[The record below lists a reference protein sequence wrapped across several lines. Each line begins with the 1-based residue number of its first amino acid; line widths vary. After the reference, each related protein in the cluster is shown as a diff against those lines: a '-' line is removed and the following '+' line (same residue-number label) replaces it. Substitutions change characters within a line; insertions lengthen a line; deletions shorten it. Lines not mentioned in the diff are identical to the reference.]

1 MSSRS
6 SGGQP
11 GAVPCGLL
19 LADKPRGL
27 TSHDVIARVRRHTG
41 IRKAGHGG
49 TLDPFATGLLLVML
63 GRATRLFDYFLPLTK
78 EYLATVRF
86 GFESATGD
94 SEGELTAV
102 DGEVTEAAL
111 ADALAGFR
119 GEISQRVPAYSAVKV
134 DGERLY
140 HKARRGETVAAPTRQ
155 VWIHQLDLEAFDG
168 GRQQALLRVA
178 CSKGTYIRQLAQ
190 DIGESLGSSA
200 YCAEL
205 RRTAVGDFRVEQ
217 AATLEQLEA
226 ADPSSLTDPGRAP
239 SFISCFGA
247 LYFLPVRLIADN
259 EMNLVLNGRSL
270 EGEASGPVRVA
281 HEERLLAVYGPGRE
295 SGRIDAM
302 VVFP

>member
-1 MSSRS
+1 MGRS
-6 SGGQP
+6 EAGRSG
-11 GAVPCGLL
+11 AAACGLL
-19 LADKPRGL
+19 LVDKPRGL

-86 GFESATGD
+86 GFQSDTGD
-94 SEGELTAV
+94 SEGELTAGG
-102 DGEVTEAAL
+102 GEVAEADL
-111 ADALAGFR
+111 ADVLGGFR
-119 GEISQRVPAYSAVKV
+119 GTISQRVPAHSAVKV

-140 HKARRGETVAAPTRQ
+140 HKARRGEAVESPQREVQ
-155 VWIHQLDLEAFDG
+155 IHRLELEAFDA

-190 DIGESLGSSA
+190 DIGEALGASA

-205 RRTAVGDFRVEQ
+205 RRTAVGDFRVED
-217 AATLEQLEA
+217 AVTMERLEGAEPA
-226 ADPSSLTDPGRAP
+226 SLTDPERAP

-247 LYFLPVRLIADN
+247 LYFLPVRKITDN

-281 HEERLLAVYGPGRE
+281 HDDSLLAVYGPGRE
-295 SGRIDAM
+295 SGHIDAM
-302 VVFP
+302 VVFS